1 MAIGTGTYGVLK
13 IIVSLR
19 PVNVNRHFPLS
30 RGHGIFLFQQ
40 SVLRL
45 LSLRKGCTVIK
56 KSEVYESH
64 LFTVKDDKFKSEPF
78 LREVKAIYTDLI
90 NRHISDLEQQ
100 LKVFDKNSVYLPTK
114 KIGMNNPKAAEI
126 EADNTARQEWN
137 RTADMA
143 QRF

>member
-1 MAIGTGTYGVLK
+1 M
-13 IIVSLR
+13 
-19 PVNVNRHFPLS
+19 PVNVNRHFHLS
-30 RGHGIFLFQQ
+30 KCHGHFLFQQ

-126 EADNTARQEWN
+126 KADNTARQEWN

>member
-1 MAIGTGTYGVLK
+1 MSI
-13 IIVSLR
+13 
-19 PVNVNRHFPLS
+19 
-30 RGHGIFLFQQ
+30 GIFTCQ
-40 SVLRL
+40 SATEIFFFSNPFFGCCHYGKAVP
-45 LSLRKGCTVIK
+45 SLKRARFTKVD
-56 KSEVYESH
+56 

-126 EADNTARQEWN
+126 KADNTARQEWN

>member
-1 MAIGTGTYGVLK
+1 MAIGTVTYGVRK
-13 IIVSLR
+13 IIVSLM
-19 PVNVNRHFPLS
+19 PVNVNRHFHLS
-30 RGHGIFLFQQ
+30 KCHGNFLFQQ

-126 EADNTARQEWN
+126 KADNTARQEWN